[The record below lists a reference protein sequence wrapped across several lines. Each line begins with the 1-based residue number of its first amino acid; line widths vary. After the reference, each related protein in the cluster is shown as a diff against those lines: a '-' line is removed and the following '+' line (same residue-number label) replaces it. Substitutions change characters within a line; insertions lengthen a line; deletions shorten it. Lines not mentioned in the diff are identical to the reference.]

1 MGLFRDLGRRAERL
15 KQQVT
20 SAADAT
26 HECADCGALLE
37 GEPDGCPE
45 CGGDDVVAIRRE

>member
-15 KQQVT
+15 KKQVE

-26 HECADCGALLE
+26 HECAECGELLRGDAE
-37 GEPDGCPE
+37 ECPE
-45 CGGDDVVAIRRE
+45 CGGDVVALD

>member
-1 MGLFRDLGRRAERL
+1 MGLFRDLGRRAERI

-26 HECADCGALLE
+26 HECADCGTLFSE
-37 GEPDGCPE
+37 DVERCPE
-45 CGGDDVVAIRRE
+45 CESEDVVAID